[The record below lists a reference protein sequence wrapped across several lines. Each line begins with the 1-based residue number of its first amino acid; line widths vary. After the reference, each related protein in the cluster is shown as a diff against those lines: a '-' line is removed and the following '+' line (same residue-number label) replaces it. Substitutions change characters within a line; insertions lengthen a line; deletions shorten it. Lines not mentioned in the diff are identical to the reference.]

1 MVDCMVD
8 CMLMLYDGLYVG
20 QIVIDV
26 RLESLNRID
35 SIIFTS
41 LFCDF
46 WFIYH
51 PPCFLI
57 FISTTL
63 YVPLYVFVHIL

>member
-1 MVDCMVD
+1 MVD

-41 LFCDF
+41 IFLCF
-46 WFIYH
+46 WFIFPH
-51 PPCFLI
+51 PPVLFLFI
-57 FISTTL
+57 FATL
-63 YVPLYVFVHIL
+63 YVPL